1 MPKRAAASYVR
12 MLAETEPCAQM
23 ALPKPL
29 LSSSLSRFLSRMPK
43 AGSAGKP
50 PKEGL
55 GAHSSQGS
63 KDLADALGRKLGMV
77 NDDRAVDERHG
88 DLCGAARELH
98 ERSEPDQVQ
107 RLRQATPSRAVSRS
121 PMRLPSRP
129 RKAERSRGRSSPRT
143 YRSVRSNPAPPPS
156 CRSDLLDGATWA
168 SAPRRPPTCQ
178 PSDEDRL
185 SHRVEQVHRPDHSAS
200 DKDHVDHSQS
210 EGREQGR
217 CTHLV

>member
-12 MLAETEPCAQM
+12 MLAETEPCAQT

-143 YRSVRSNPAPPPS
+143 YRSVRSNPAPPP
-156 CRSDLLDGATWA
+156 RLQLRPTRWSDVGGRPE
-168 SAPRRPPTCQ
+168 APAHLPAQRRRPPQ
-178 PSDEDRL
+178 PPR
-185 SHRVEQVHRPDHSAS
+185 RAGTPA
-200 DKDHVDHSQS
+200 
-210 EGREQGR
+210 
-217 CTHLV
+217 